1 MNSDS
6 VKSLLAT
13 DENLTMKRKLNS
25 AYMKVLMN
33 YFQTMNIIN
42 ILELKWHS
50 AISKFQSAS
59 QTLSGGFFKV
69 ISLECIFK
77 SFISYFFFLLKF
89 TFKGE
94 FSLPKI
100 YLEAIVTIFFPFIL
114 VLPSFYYLAIFCKK
128 KVSKNDKNI
137 AKNKVILT
145 LCVALYSFQPTILSI
160 LVQMSMCESFNFGSY
175 LKVYLLESCDS
186 TLYLSF
192 YYDLVLPLLII
203 FSIFLPGFLAIYISI
218 KKYRGQLFHK
228 EVMQKIGFIITG
240 YKKQNFYW
248 LVNIFCFFLNFF

>member
-77 SFISYFFFLLKF
+77 GFISYFFFLLK
-89 TFKGE
+89 
-94 FSLPKI
+94 LKI
-100 YLEAIVTIFFPFIL
+100 
-114 VLPSFYYLAIFCKK
+114 K
-128 KVSKNDKNI
+128 
-137 AKNKVILT
+137 
-145 LCVALYSFQPTILSI
+145 
-160 LVQMSMCESFNFGSY
+160 
-175 LKVYLLESCDS
+175 
-186 TLYLSF
+186 
-192 YYDLVLPLLII
+192 
-203 FSIFLPGFLAIYISI
+203 
-218 KKYRGQLFHK
+218 R
-228 EVMQKIGFIITG
+228 
-240 YKKQNFYW
+240 
-248 LVNIFCFFLNFF
+248 